1 LNFLNK
7 YSKNNQISGF
17 LKIHPVG
24 AEVFRADRQADRQTD
39 RETISKF
46 YEITDHTYVHETI
59 PSVWV
64 ADVSFRVD

>member
-1 LNFLNK
+1 LNFLKK

-17 LKIHPVG
+17 LKTHPVR
-24 AEVFRADRQADRQTD
+24 AEVFRADGRTDRQID
-39 RETISKF
+39 REAISKF
-46 YEITDHTYVHETI
+46 YEITDHTYLHETF